1 MKIFNR
7 IIGSLLIFILLTFL
21 GCQEKKELT
30 PKMTTANWEG
40 DIEYLFNTLEK
51 KHINLYHSTSKNI
64 VRQKVNSL
72 IKELPN
78 LSEDE
83 IFIRLSKII
92 RSLDDSHLLNLFNN

>member
-7 IIGSLLIFILLTFL
+7 IIGSLLIYILLTFL

-51 KHINLYHSTSKNI
+51 KTYKSISQYIQKYSK
-64 VRQKVNSL
+64 
-72 IKELPN
+72 
-78 LSEDE
+78 SE
-83 IFIRLSKII
+83 SK
-92 RSLDDSHLLNLFNN
+92 